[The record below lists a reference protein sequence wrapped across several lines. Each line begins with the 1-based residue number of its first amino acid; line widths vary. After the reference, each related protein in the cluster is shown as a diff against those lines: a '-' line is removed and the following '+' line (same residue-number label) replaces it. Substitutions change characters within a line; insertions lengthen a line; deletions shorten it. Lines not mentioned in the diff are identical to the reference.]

1 MVTGTLRVE
10 TRLSLVTC
18 APSLE
23 PDPSAWLVE
32 KYIRVFELTGP
43 FTKNVPAIVWLFI
56 SGVIGKILTDLFFP
70 PSDPETAILNR
81 PQGQRAEPSPAL
93 VAAAKRR
100 SARVSAAD
108 KKK

>member
-1 MVTGTLRVE
+1 MVRRE
-10 TRLSLVTC
+10 WSPRS
-18 APSLE
+18 
-23 PDPSAWLVE
+23 DPSAWLVE